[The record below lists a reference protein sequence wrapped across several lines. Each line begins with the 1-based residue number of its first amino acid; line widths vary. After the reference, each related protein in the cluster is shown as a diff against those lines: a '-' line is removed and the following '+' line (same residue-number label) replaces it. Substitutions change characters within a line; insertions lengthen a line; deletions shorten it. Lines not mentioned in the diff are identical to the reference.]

1 MADSAR
7 GASATTA
14 IATMGRHMEALEAR
28 LTAMIAQQQ
37 VQHAASLREADRLA
51 DLAGKNTDARLDAVE
66 RRQLQLEHLMSG
78 LTCTVTGRGEERQMR
93 GCPAPA
99 IEAGHASFERRLR
112 ALEEKCGDNSFGGA
126 QGSPAPAVEQS
137 LKERG
142 GHHGTGGDNGDAALL
157 AVQELESLLHT
168 ELRAIHKRCNT
179 LQDSVD
185 GNAIVPLRGL
195 GQQFQ
200 EMEQTVQQLIG
211 AGQECSSRVEEHKFR
226 LEVIRTKIDVHDQ
239 KISRLE
245 TTRWTKGLGGSGG
258 DGDRTPTS
266 STSGTSPNSRLNTLN
281 MSIPGCARSCSS
293 ELRFSTADESY

>member
-7 GASATTA
+7 GTSA

-37 VQHAASLREADRLA
+37 VQHAAALREADRLA
-51 DLAGKNTDARLDAVE
+51 ELAGKNTDSRLDAVE

-78 LTCTVTGRGEERQMR
+78 LASTEQRTRDH
-93 GCPAPA
+93 PASAA
-99 IEAGHASFERRLR
+99 IEAERSSLERRLR
-112 ALEEKCGDNSFGGA
+112 ALEEKCGDNSRGSMHGA
-126 QGSPAPAVEQS
+126 PVPTVEQS
-137 LKERG
+137 HKERG
-142 GHHGTGGDNGDAALL
+142 GLNCTSGDNGDAALL

-185 GNAIVPLRGL
+185 GNAIVPLRSL

-226 LEVIRTKIDVHDQ
+226 LEVIRTKLDVHDQ

-258 DGDRTPTS
+258 DGDRTPNS
-266 STSGTSPNSRLNTLN
+266 STSATSPSSRMPTSN
-281 MSIPGCARSCSS
+281 MSIPSFARSCSS
-293 ELRFSTADESY
+293 ELRFSTADDY